1 MVKERESRIYKKYV
15 ISITLVIALCLS
27 GIFLGMV
34 LRTRHL
40 IYEALTTQARAHFQS
55 IVITRKWNAHYGG
68 VYVEKTEGVESNP
81 YLDNPDNQTTDGKI
95 YTKKNPAL
103 MTREISEYAEKEG
116 LFKFHITSLKPVNP
130 NNAPDEFEKV
140 ALHQFEEGKREVI
153 DLGSNQIRYMAPLH
167 VEKGCLPCHA
177 RHGYKLGDIRG
188 GISVTFNIGDIQEK
202 LRSNL
207 LIIFFSAL
215 TTISLLLSLIFFF
228 TVRFWKRLSEARRII
243 ERMAITDELTGIS
256 NRRHIITRFQEEFMR
271 AKRQSKSFGCMILD
285 IDHFK
290 LVNDNYGHLVG
301 DKVLIKF
308 SAIIKDSVRMYDL
321 VGRFGGEE
329 FLVLLPETDFDDTK
343 KLAERLQKNIGELLS
358 VESDLP
364 EGLTVS
370 VSIGI
375 ACINDQDKTID
386 DLLKRAD
393 DGLYIAKT
401 AGRDR
406 VGWI

>member
-81 YLDNPDNQTTDGKI
+81 YLDNPDIQTTDGKI